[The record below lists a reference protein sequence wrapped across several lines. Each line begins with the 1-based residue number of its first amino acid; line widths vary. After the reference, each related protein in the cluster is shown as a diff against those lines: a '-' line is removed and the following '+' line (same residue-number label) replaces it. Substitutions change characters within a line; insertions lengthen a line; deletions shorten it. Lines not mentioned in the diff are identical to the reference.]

1 MKFKYRLFRFSLY
14 FFIIFIHV
22 PLMAASDVMEQI
34 YPKDSSSSVTYV
46 CIPEVSSGVKFDES
60 TNTFSSADFEVD
72 TKYIISKYDN
82 WIINYF
88 GQSVDLTTGQ
98 GCDDSIMSETGFH
111 RLSCTIIGGQMLID
125 LKEKKFVRTN
135 MMGYTG
141 INNSEELSNL
151 NNPFVEVGSC
161 SKVLGQD
168 S

>member
-1 MKFKYRLFRFSLY
+1 
-14 FFIIFIHV
+14 
-22 PLMAASDVMEQI
+22 VMEQI
-34 YPKDSSSSVTYV
+34 YPKESSSSATYV
-46 CIPEVSSGVKFDES
+46 CVPEVSSGVKFDES
-60 TNTFSSADFEVD
+60 SNTFSSTELKVD

-88 GQSVDLTTGQ
+88 GQSVDLTIGQ
-98 GCDDSIMSETGFH
+98 GCDESIMSETGFH

-151 NNPFVEVGSC
+151 NNPFVEVGTC
-161 SKVLGQD
+161 SKVLDQD